1 MKENRKSNK
10 AINYQELLRPFNIS
24 IEDYT
29 ETVAVVRQLAC
40 ALLQLTDKEV
50 QEQAEKDE
58 NFGAQIYA
66 RIFARTS
73 YIELDKDLQVRN
85 LPWQAVDFS
94 SNFAMTGEEYPSLAA
109 DVLTLLASRCP
120 LRLSKS
126 QYEKILRY
134 YYLRLAVNQHLN
146 LSRIK
151 TAQDIITS
159 DIFDSFMLAGRIKE
173 AMKSSAA
180 GKLLDIGTG
189 AGIPGIILAILLP
202 ELTCDLLDT
211 VRKKLAFLDFVCR
224 DLQLPCNLLWQ
235 RVEDYAHSQ
244 ARHSYNFVVARA
256 VSPLPT
262 LLEYSLPLVKIG
274 SFCFCLKTS
283 NEPELSAAKLRHLL
297 GAVSLPPAVYPLP
310 PAAQE
315 NFPRQIMAYRQ
326 VASVAST
333 YPRLH
338 NLPRTQMLELEE
350 EPSSGC

>member
-58 NFGAQIYA
+58 NFGTQLYA

-85 LPWQAVDFS
+85 LPWQAADFS

-109 DVLTLLASRCP
+109 DVITLLASRCK
-120 LRLSKS
+120 LRLTKS

-256 VSPLPT
+256 VSSLPT

-274 SFCFCLKTS
+274 SFCFCLKTT
-283 NEPELSAAKLRHLL
+283 NEPELSAAKLRNLL
-297 GAVSLPPAVYPLP
+297 GALSLPPAVYSLP
-310 PAAQE
+310 PAAQA

-338 NLPRTQMLELEE
+338 NLPRTRMLEIAQ
-350 EPSSGC
+350 EPS

>member
-29 ETVAVVRQLAC
+29 EIVAAVRQLAC

-58 NFGAQIYA
+58 NFGTQLYA

-73 YIELDKDLQVRN
+73 YIELEHELQ
-85 LPWQAVDFS
+85 ATDCS
-94 SNFAMTGEEYPSLAA
+94 SNFAQAGAETISLSA

-173 AMKSSAA
+173 AMNYSAA

-274 SFCFCLKTS
+274 SFCFCLKTT
-283 NEPELSAAKLRHLL
+283 NEPELSAAKLRNLL
-297 GAVSLPPAVYPLP
+297 GALSLPPAVYSLP

-338 NLPRTQMLELEE
+338 NLPRTRMLEIAQEL
-350 EPSSGC
+350 S

>member
-29 ETVAVVRQLAC
+29 EIVAAVRQLAC

-58 NFGAQIYA
+58 NFGTQLYA
-66 RIFARTS
+66 RIFTRTS
-73 YIELDKDLQVRN
+73 YIELDQDLQVRN
-85 LPWQAVDFS
+85 LPWQAADCS
-94 SNFAMTGEEYPSLAA
+94 SNFAMTGEKYPSLAA
-109 DVLTLLASRCP
+109 DVITLLASRCK
-120 LRLSKS
+120 LRLTKS

-173 AMKSSAA
+173 AMNYSAA

-189 AGIPGIILAILLP
+189 AGIPGSILAILLP

-338 NLPRTQMLELEE
+338 NLPRTQMLELEA
-350 EPSSGC
+350 EPS

>member
-58 NFGAQIYA
+58 NFGTQLYA

-73 YIELDKDLQVRN
+73 YIELEHELQ
-85 LPWQAVDFS
+85 ATDFS
-94 SNFAMTGEEYPSLAA
+94 SNLAMTGEKYPSLAA
-109 DVLTLLASRCP
+109 DVITLLASRCK
-120 LRLSKS
+120 LRLTKS

-151 TAQDIITS
+151 KAQDIVTS

-173 AMKSSAA
+173 ALNSSAA

-256 VSPLPT
+256 VSSLPT

-274 SFCFCLKTS
+274 SFCFCLKTT
-283 NEPELSAAKLRHLL
+283 NEPELSAAKLRNLL
-297 GAVSLPPAVYPLP
+297 GALSLPPAVYSLP
-310 PAAQE
+310 PAAQA

-338 NLPRTQMLELEE
+338 NLPRTRMLEIAQEL
-350 EPSSGC
+350 S

>member
-58 NFGAQIYA
+58 NFGAQLYA

-73 YIELDKDLQVRN
+73 YIELDHELQ
-85 LPWQAVDFS
+85 ATDFS

-109 DVLTLLASRCP
+109 DVITLLASRCK
-120 LRLSKS
+120 LRLTKS

-151 TAQDIITS
+151 TAQDIVTS

-173 AMKSSAA
+173 ALNSSAA

-256 VSPLPT
+256 VSSLPT

-274 SFCFCLKTS
+274 SFCFCLKTT
-283 NEPELSAAKLRHLL
+283 NEPELSAAKLRNLL
-297 GAVSLPPAVYPLP
+297 GALSLPPAVYSLP
-310 PAAQE
+310 PAAQA

-338 NLPRTQMLELEE
+338 NLPRTRMLEIAQEL
-350 EPSSGC
+350 S